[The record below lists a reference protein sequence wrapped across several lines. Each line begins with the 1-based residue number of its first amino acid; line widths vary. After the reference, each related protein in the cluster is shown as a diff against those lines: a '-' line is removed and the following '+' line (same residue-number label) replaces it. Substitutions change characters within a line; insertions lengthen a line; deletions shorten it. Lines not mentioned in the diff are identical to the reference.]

1 MAKIRSDYIYSFSK
15 TPVIF
20 RSNYTLENLT
30 ENKFKTEMRS
40 GSNLP
45 TSRAIPTSTY
55 IYRNISSSSS
65 GMEDE
70 IDLSSDIT
78 NRGNGKCII
87 KENLN

>member
-20 RSNYTLENLT
+20 RTFTLENNL
-30 ENKFKTEMRS
+30 NKNNFKTEIVSS

-87 KENLN
+87 KEN